1 MKRLPLLVLIC
12 FLAFSG
18 QAEAQFLKKLTKKL
32 EKKLDKTTK
41 KLEEKADKQI
51 DKMLDLGED
60 EQTQPQDEMDTYP
73 VEDPMSNGT
82 FSDSMDGVQWEETA
96 PMDQEMS
103 DTPSTSFEAY
113 TKYDFVP
120 GETLVAYEDF
130 TADVVGDLPQKWNTN
145 LSAEVVTVNAVPGNW
160 MRIGQG
166 IGSYVFNELPG
177 ELPEDFTLEFDIMRD
192 YNPDTFAFKRHLY
205 VLFSS
210 LENPNMYLNKHKS
223 GKEYTAIKI
232 ANGSGSGGGVSIE
245 KKTLKKGMGLTG
257 YKPHIEFSKKGS
269 IGTPIHIAILKKGTR
284 MKVYVNEDKVLDIPR
299 AVEPETVFS
308 TLRLESEISTA
319 NDHFFIS
326 NFKFATGVETS
337 ERLFDNGS
345 YQAHGITFET
355 GSAQIKPSSY
365 ATLKLIAQAMQSNAT
380 AYYEVIG
387 HTDSDGDD
395 SINIPLSQERAQAVQ
410 TALQSE
416 FGIDASRITTI
427 GKGATMP
434 LSTENTTVAKAK
446 NRRVEIKKI

>member
-41 KLEEKADKQI
+41 QLEEKADKKL

-60 EQTQPQDEMDTYP
+60 EETQPQDDMEMYP

-82 FSDSMDGVQWEETA
+82 FSDSMGDVQWE
-96 PMDQEMS
+96 
-103 DTPSTSFEAY
+103 DTPQMGEEMNDAPTTSFEAY

-120 GETLVAYEDF
+120 GETLIAYEDF
-130 TADVVGDLPQKWNTN
+130 TTDAVGDLPQKWNTN
-145 LSAEVVTVNAVPGNW
+145 LSAEVVTANSVPGNW
-160 MRIGQG
+160 MHIGQG
-166 IGSYVFNELPG
+166 HGSYVFNELPE

-210 LENPNMYLNKHKS
+210 LEDPNMFLNKHKS

-257 YKPHIEFSKKGS
+257 HKPHIEFSKKGS
-269 IGTPIHIAILKKGTR
+269 VGTPIHIAILKKGTR

-299 AVEPETVFS
+299 AVEPETILK
-308 TLRLESEISTA
+308 TLRLESSISTE
-319 NDHFFIS
+319 NDHFFVS
-326 NFKFATGVETS
+326 NFKFATGVQTS

-365 ATLKLIAQAMQSNAT
+365 ATLKLIATAMQANPTAT
-380 AYYEVIG
+380 YEVIG
-387 HTDSDGDD
+387 HTDSDGDE
-395 SINIPLSQERAQAVQ
+395 SINLPLSQERAVAVLAVL
-410 TALQSE
+410 TNE
-416 FGIDASRITTI
+416 FSIDSTRISTL

-434 LSTENTTVAKAK
+434 LATENTPAAKAK